1 MNALAWI
8 GEARIAQAVQD
19 GKLDNLPG
27 AGRPLNLTVRD
38 GALDAQAR
46 LGLELLDRA
55 RRAQVHTDQ
64 DRDQDR
70 RERAALRLLWAKALS
85 RKCRAAPSFVAPRG
99 GQVGEPAQ
107 GALARQSRNTGTSA

>member
-1 MNALAWI
+1 MNGLAWI

-27 AGRPLNLTVRD
+27 AGRPLDLTVRD

-55 RRAQVHTDQ
+55 RRAPSHTAQDQ
-64 DRDQDR
+64 
-70 RERAALRLLWAKALS
+70 RERAALRLLWAKALA
-85 RKCRAAPSFVAPRG
+85 RRG
-99 GQVGEPAQ
+99 
-107 GALARQSRNTGTSA
+107 RNPQNP

>member
-27 AGRPLNLTVRD
+27 AGCPLDLTVRD

-55 RRAQVHTDQ
+55 RRRLRTDAAQDQ
-64 DRDQDR
+64 
-70 RERAALRLLWAKALS
+70 RERAALRLLWAKAL
-85 RKCRAAPSFVAPRG
+85 
-99 GQVGEPAQ
+99 
-107 GALARQSRNTGTSA
+107 ARQRHNTGTSA

>member
-27 AGRPLNLTVRD
+27 AGRPLDLTDCD

-46 LGLELLDRA
+46 LGLQLLDRA
-55 RRAQVHTDQ
+55 RRAQANTMQDQ
-64 DRDQDR
+64 
-70 RERAALRLLWAKALS
+70 RERAVLRLLWAKALS
-85 RKCRAAPSFVAPRG
+85 RQRSNTPTSDSAA
-99 GQVGEPAQ
+99 
-107 GALARQSRNTGTSA
+107 

>member
-1 MNALAWI
+1 MNGLAWI

-55 RRAQVHTDQ
+55 RRAHTDTAQ
-64 DRDQDR
+64 DQ

-85 RKCRAAPSFVAPRG
+85 RQRRATLTAD
-99 GQVGEPAQ
+99 
-107 GALARQSRNTGTSA
+107 TSA